1 MKEIITIL
9 TLCVLSFQSLADS
22 SFMSDCKR
30 LMYKDQLAYLTEVK
44 NVVEQARK
52 EAPPEELPMIEKQ
65 YQAIKDNF
73 ENQVLEACSCIKK
86 QVVDSLELIGES
98 EQSIQPKLDSLGQA
112 MLSGNYWGI
121 DEETRAA
128 FEQASQCAI

>member
-1 MKEIITIL
+1 
-9 TLCVLSFQSLADS
+9 
-22 SFMSDCKR
+22 MSDCKR